1 MGRKSEYPYLRSK
14 NRTASVPVAAITHPG
29 GRQAHLC
36 LLPGHLGLGQKQG
49 TSVCTWPLSCRY
61 GRECSPG
68 PSWRCKD
75 MEGVMKEGVQKRE
88 ELCLGLK
95 GIRKWESAR
104 LDLVGHLSQ

>member
-1 MGRKSEYPYLRSK
+1 
-14 NRTASVPVAAITHPG
+14 
-29 GRQAHLC
+29 
-36 LLPGHLGLGQKQG
+36 
-49 TSVCTWPLSCRY
+49 
-61 GRECSPG
+61 
-68 PSWRCKD
+68 